1 MASGG
6 SQYYPLPGFM
16 FNVEFTGGNFSG
28 ESAFQ
33 EVSGLKV
40 NFDVEN
46 ITVGGIL
53 SNTFKLPKVPTYEN
67 LVLKRGI
74 LTNSSIRDWILKAV
88 NDFQFTPAAVAVTLI
103 NEKGSPVM
111 TWNLTGAWPV
121 RWEADPFNSMDNKV
135 AVETLE
141 LAYTS
146 FTVKSGGS

>member
-53 SNTFKLPKVPTYEN
+53 SNTFKLPKVTLQLHSCCDAISPS
-67 LVLKRGI
+67 VIR
-74 LTNSSIRDWILKAV
+74 SSELSPSCFSPD
-88 NDFQFTPAAVAVTLI
+88 TPI
-103 NEKGSPVM
+103 D
-111 TWNLTGAWPV
+111 TW
-121 RWEADPFNSMDNKV
+121 
-135 AVETLE
+135 
-141 LAYTS
+141 
-146 FTVKSGGS
+146 